1 MKYKCSECGKP
12 TTMKVIL
19 YKYEESGL
27 DNVFLENIPVYQCAC
42 GASVASIFQVGKLNN
57 LIAEQ
62 LIQKPN
68 LLTGAE
74 IRFLRKNMYW
84 PSNVFAKQ
92 LGVGKTT
99 LSKWE
104 NKIQRHGDRYD
115 RLIRL
120 VYIEIKGTRKRVAA
134 RVLEMLSEIKLS
146 EAESAAIIIAERTD
160 KDYKVYY
167 RPILVPSTDKSKKIR
182 VFMTE
187 PQWVSTDSSCTIDG
201 HSQTEDFFIF
211 ASNKP
216 LSTKTDKHLIER
228 RV

>member
-1 MKYKCSECGKP
+1 MKYKCSECGQL
-12 TTMKVIL
+12 TSMKIAS

-27 DNVFLENIPVYQCAC
+27 DNIFLENTPVYQCAC
-42 GASVASIFQVGKLNN
+42 GASFASIFQVGKLND

-99 LSKWE
+99 FSKWE
-104 NKIQRHGDRYD
+104 NNIQRHSDGYD

-120 VYIEIKGTRKRVAA
+120 VYIDIKGTRKSVAA
-134 RVLEMLSEIKLS
+134 RVIEMLSEIKLS

-167 RPILVPSTDKSKKIR
+167 RPTLVPSTDKSKKIR
-182 VFMTE
+182 VLVTE
-187 PQWVSTDSSCTIDG
+187 PQWVGTDPSRTIAS
-201 HSQTEDFFIF
+201 HSQTEGFLSF
-211 ASNKP
+211 ASNEP
-216 LSTKTDKHLIER
+216 LSTKTDKYLIEGR
-228 RV
+228 I